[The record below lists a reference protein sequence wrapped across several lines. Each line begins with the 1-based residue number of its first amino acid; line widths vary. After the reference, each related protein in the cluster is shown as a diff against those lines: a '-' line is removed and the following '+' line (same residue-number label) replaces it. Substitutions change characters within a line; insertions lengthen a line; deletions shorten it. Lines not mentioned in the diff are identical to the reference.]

1 MGHRIEVDERTAIS
15 PKSSAV
21 TQLSE
26 PKKYKIFL
34 LNDDYTPMDFVV
46 HVLQKFFYMN
56 AEVATRIM
64 LEVHRQGRGL
74 CGIFSRDVAETKVVL
89 VNDFARLNQYPLL
102 CNMER
107 E

>member
-1 MGHRIEVDERTAIS
+1 MGNKI
-15 PKSSAV
+15 V
-21 TQLSE
+21 TQVEDLSHSEVAHKTEFSE

-46 HVLQKFFYMN
+46 ETLIRFFYFSEN
-56 AEVATRIM
+56 AATQIM
-64 LEVHRQGRGL
+64 LQIHKEGRGL

-89 VNDFARLNQYPLL
+89 VNEFSRLNQHPLL
-102 CNMER
+102 CIMEK